1 MCGRFARYDDEKDL
15 VERFNFTNPSGILF
29 EKRFNIAPTQ
39 TVPVIVLEN
48 DNHVIKLMRW
58 GLVPFWAKDST
69 IGNRLINARAETISE
84 KASFKTPLKK
94 NRCLVPA
101 SGFYEWKKDERTK
114 TKIPIYFRLKNE
126 EPFAFAG
133 IWDDWKKPE
142 GDRLLTFTIITTMS
156 NELMKPIHDRMPV
169 ILHRTD
175 ESKWLDPELI
185 DLDSLVT
192 LLIPYPSD
200 LMKAYE
206 VSTIVNSPKN
216 DSPQCISQLNPE

>member
-39 TVPVIVLEN
+39 TVPVILLEN
-48 DNHVIKLMRW
+48 DNRVIKLMRW
-58 GLVPFWAKDST
+58 GLVPFWAKDPT
-69 IGNRLINARAETISE
+69 IGNRLINARAETITE

-101 SGFYEWKKDERTK
+101 SGFYEWKKDERIK

-142 GDRLLTFTIITTMS
+142 GDKLITFTIITTMA
-156 NELMKPIHDRMPV
+156 NELMKPMHDRMPV

-206 VSTIVNSPKN
+206 VSMIVNSPKN
-216 DSPQCISQLNPE
+216 DSPQCISQLNPK

>member
-1 MCGRFARYDDEKDL
+1 MCGRFTRYDDEKDL
-15 VERFNFTNPSGILF
+15 VERFNFTNPSGISF

-48 DNHVIKLMRW
+48 DNRVIKLMRW
-58 GLVPFWAKDST
+58 GLVPFWAKDPT

-94 NRCLVPA
+94 RRCLVPA
-101 SGFYEWKKDERTK
+101 SGFYEWKKDERIK
-114 TKIPIYFRLKNE
+114 TKIPIYFRLRNE

-142 GDRLLTFTIITTMS
+142 GDRLITFTIITTMA

-169 ILHRTD
+169 ILHRND

-216 DSPQCISQLNPE
+216 DSLHCISQLNPK

>member
-15 VERFNFTNPSGILF
+15 VERFNFSNPSGILF

-39 TVPVIVLEN
+39 TVPVILLEN
-48 DNHVIKLMRW
+48 DNRVIKLMRW
-58 GLVPFWAKDST
+58 GLVPFWAKDPT
-69 IGNRLINARAETISE
+69 IGNRLINARAETITE

-101 SGFYEWKKDERTK
+101 SGFYEWKKDERIK

-126 EPFAFAG
+126 QPFAFAG

-142 GDRLLTFTIITTMS
+142 GDRLLTFTIITTMA

-169 ILHRTD
+169 ILHSND

-216 DSPQCISQLNPE
+216 DSLHCISQLNPK

>member
-15 VERFNFTNPSGILF
+15 VERFNFSNPSGILF

-39 TVPVIVLEN
+39 TVPVILLEN
-48 DNHVIKLMRW
+48 DNRVIKLMRW
-58 GLVPFWAKDST
+58 GLVPFWAKDPT
-69 IGNRLINARAETISE
+69 IGNRLINARAETITE

-101 SGFYEWKKDERTK
+101 SGFYEWKKDERIK

-142 GDRLLTFTIITTMS
+142 GDRLITFTIITTMA

-169 ILHRTD
+169 I
-175 ESKWLDPELI
+175 
-185 DLDSLVT
+185 
-192 LLIPYPSD
+192 
-200 LMKAYE
+200 
-206 VSTIVNSPKN
+206 
-216 DSPQCISQLNPE
+216 

>member
-39 TVPVIVLEN
+39 TVPAIVLEN
-48 DNHVIKLMRW
+48 DNRVIKLMRW
-58 GLVPFWAKDST
+58 GLVPFWAKDPT
-69 IGNRLINARAETISE
+69 IGNRLINARAETITE

-94 NRCLVPA
+94 KRCLVPA
-101 SGFYEWKKDERTK
+101 SGFYEWKKDERIK
-114 TKIPIYFRLKNE
+114 TKIPIYFRLRNE

-142 GDRLLTFTIITTMS
+142 GDRLITFTIITTMA

-169 ILHRTD
+169 ILHRND

-185 DLDSLVT
+185 DLDKLVT

>member
-39 TVPVIVLEN
+39 TVPVILLEN
-48 DNHVIKLMRW
+48 DNRVIRLMRW
-58 GLVPFWAKDST
+58 GLVPFWAKDPT
-69 IGNRLINARAETISE
+69 IGNRLINARAETITE

-101 SGFYEWKKDERTK
+101 SGFYEWKKDERIK
-114 TKIPIYFRLKNE
+114 TKIPIYFRLRNE

-142 GDRLLTFTIITTMS
+142 GDRLITFTIITTMA

-169 ILHRTD
+169 ILHRND